1 MAGLKTPISQSAP
14 RTTLIDQ
21 VDSNTTY
28 IGVSKLGELP
38 ASPIWQIRKLLTSG
52 TVTSIKYANGSD
64 AFNQIWDNPL
74 DADDDRL

>member
-28 IGVSKLGELP
+28 IGVGKTGE
-38 ASPIWQIRKLLTSG
+38 ATSSAVWQIRKLLTSG
-52 TVTSIKYANGSD
+52 TVTTIKYANGSD
-64 AFNQIWDNPL
+64 AYNQIWDNRSSL
-74 DADDDRL
+74 SYS